1 MPAPEQHALLSASSS
16 HRWLRCPPSVRLTEN
31 YPEKTSSYAEAGRV
45 AHAIAELKARKHF
58 LEPMGARTYNSRLKK
73 LQSDPHYDK
82 GMDTATDAYLEY
94 LKEAAMSFEKPPFVA
109 LETRV
114 DYSDYAEDGFG
125 TSDCIM
131 IGEGRIVIIDYKNGA
146 GVPVEAE
153 ANPQMMLYA
162 LGALK
167 TYGPIFGDSVKEA
180 TLAIVQ
186 PNAGGVKSWDA
197 PVAHLQLW
205 GATAVRPAAKQAIA
219 GEGEFCAGDWC
230 RFCPAKA
237 QCSARARQMLSLEP
251 ILGAKP
257 RGALTDAEAAA
268 RDSAIAA
275 GNDVAPLLTD
285 AEIGDVLARAQNL
298 AAWVEE
304 LKEYALSAA
313 LAGRNITGF
322 KAVEGRGSREWSN
335 LDAAFKTLQERG
347 VAEALLYER
356 KPATVAGLEKALGKK
371 AFAEAADGLVVKMPG
386 KPTLV
391 PASDKRPAYNA
402 AAIAFG
408 GRG

>member
-1 MPAPEQHALLSASSS
+1 
-16 HRWLRCPPSVRLTEN
+16 
-31 YPEKTSSYAEAGRV
+31 
-45 AHAIAELKARKHF
+45 
-58 LEPMGARTYNSRLKK
+58 
-73 LQSDPHYDK
+73 
-82 GMDTATDAYLEY
+82 
-94 LKEAAMSFEKPPFVA
+94 MSFEKPPFVA

-114 DYSDYAEDGFG
+114 DYSDYAEGGFG

-131 IGEGRIVIIDYKNGA
+131 IGGDRVVIIDYKNGA

-167 TYGPIFGDSVKEA
+167 TYGPIFGDSIKEA

-186 PNAGGVKSWDA
+186 PNAGGIKSWDT
-197 PVAHLQLW
+197 PVAHMQLW
-205 GATAVRPAAKQAIA
+205 GATVVQPAAKLAIA

-237 QCSARARQMLSLEP
+237 QCSARARQLLSLEP
-251 ILGAKP
+251 MLGAKP
-257 RGALTDAEAAA
+257 QSALTDAEVAA

-275 GNDVAPLLTD
+275 GNEVMPLLTD
-285 AEIGDVLARAQNL
+285 AEIGDVLTRAQNL

-313 LAGRNITGF
+313 LAGRDIAGF
-322 KAVEGRGSREWSN
+322 KAVEGRGSREWN
-335 LDAAFKTLQERG
+335 DLDAAFKTLQERG

-371 AFAEAADGLVVKMPG
+371 TFAEAADGLVVKKPG
-386 KPTLV
+386 KPALV

-408 GRG
+408 GVG